1 MTRQTLS
8 DAVSDT
14 VRQGARMKTLGA
26 VLVLLTV
33 GVAAVLVTAGARA
46 VDHEL
51 EAWRALR
58 PRPRPLPE
66 SEWIA

>member
-14 VRQGARMKTLGA
+14 VRQGAPMKTLGA

-33 GVAAVLVTAGARA
+33 GVAAVLVTIGARA
-46 VDHEL
+46 VDTEL
-51 EAWRALR
+51 DAWRALR
-58 PRPRPLPE
+58 PRREEPPL
-66 SEWIA
+66 WIG